1 MDFKSR
7 WLSESPAF
15 LARDSQR
22 TTASYMS
29 PTVDRVETDPDLPRS
44 ADVVV
49 IGGGIIGCA
58 AAYYLAGQGMR
69 VALVEKGRV
78 AAEQSSRNWGWCRT
92 QGRDLAELPLMLES
106 MRLWDGLADEL
117 ALDVGFRR
125 TGVLFVTN
133 DQSEFTRWDRWRQA
147 AAPYGAEAQLIPSDA
162 VARLIPE
169 AVERWLGGLYTA
181 SDGCADPV
189 KAAPA
194 FAAAARRCGATV
206 HEHCAARGLDTQSG
220 RIRAVITEQGT
231 IRTATVLCA
240 CGVWS
245 SLFCRRHGIPL
256 PQLSVRA
263 SVQRTMPAAHR
274 MDHSVATPGVCIRRH
289 DDGGY
294 IVAMAGRGTF
304 DITPDAFR
312 YLLPFW
318 PTFRARGGKL
328 SIRFGR
334 PFFSA
339 LRWGRRW
346 PLDRPSPFELDRT
359 CAPDPDQ
366 LLLREARADL
376 ANKFPPLA
384 GLECADAWGAVI
396 DVTPDALPVISS
408 VPVLKGFH
416 LATGFSGHGFGIAP
430 GAARLVADV
439 ITGETPIVDPHPFR
453 YSRLVDGTRLTPD
466 NHI

>member
-1 MDFKSR
+1 MANS
-7 WLSESPAF
+7 
-15 LARDSQR
+15 
-22 TTASYMS
+22 MS
-29 PTVDRVETDPDLPRS
+29 PTVDRAETDRELPTA

-58 AAYYLAGQGMR
+58 AAYYLARRGVR

-78 AAEQSSRNWGWCRT
+78 GAEQSSRNWGWCRT

-106 MRLWDGLADEL
+106 MRLWDRLADDL
-117 ALDVGFRR
+117 ARDVGFRR
-125 TGVLFVTN
+125 TGVLFLTN
-133 DQSEFTRWDRWRQA
+133 DRREFDRWDRWRQVA
-147 AAPYGAEAQLIPSDA
+147 AAYGIEAQLIPSDA
-162 VARLIPE
+162 IGTLIPG
-169 AVERWLGGLYTA
+169 AVERWLGGLYTP
-181 SDGCADPV
+181 SDGRADPA

-194 FAAAARRCGATV
+194 FAAAARRSGATV
-206 HEHCAARGLDTQSG
+206 HEHCAARGLDAQSR

-240 CGVWS
+240 GGVWS

-263 SVQRTMPAAHR
+263 SVQRTTPAAHR
-274 MDHSVATPGVCIRRH
+274 IDPSVATPGVCIRRH

-294 IVAMAGRGTF
+294 IIAMAGRGTF

-312 YLLPFW
+312 YLAAFW

-328 SIRFGR
+328 NVRFGR

-339 LRWGRRW
+339 LRRGRRW
-346 PLDRPSPFELDRT
+346 PMDRPSPFELDRISD
-359 CAPDPDQ
+359 PDPDQ
-366 LLLREARADL
+366 VLLKEARADL
-376 ANKFPPLA
+376 AKTFPALA
-384 GLECADAWGAVI
+384 ALECTEAWGGLI

-408 VPVLKGFH
+408 VPALKGFY

-430 GAARLVADV
+430 GAGRLVSEL
-439 ITGETPIVDPHPFR
+439 ITGETPIADPSPFR
-453 YSRLVDGTRLTPD
+453 YSRLIDGTHLTPES
-466 NHI
+466 HI

>member
-1 MDFKSR
+1 
-7 WLSESPAF
+7 
-15 LARDSQR
+15 
-22 TTASYMS
+22 MS

-58 AAYYLAGQGMR
+58 AACYLARRGMR

-125 TGVLFVTN
+125 TGVLFVTD
-133 DQSEFTRWDRWRQA
+133 DQSELCRWDRWRQA

-162 VARLIPE
+162 VAKLIPG
-169 AVERWLGGLYTA
+169 AVGSWLGGLYTG
-181 SDGCADPV
+181 SDGCAEPTRV
-189 KAAPA
+189 APA
-194 FAAAARRCGATV
+194 FAAAARRSGATV
-206 HEHCAARGLDTQSG
+206 HEHCAARGFDIQSG

-231 IRTATVLCA
+231 IHTATVLCA
-240 CGVWS
+240 GGVWS
-245 SLFCRRHGIPL
+245 SLLCRRHGIPL

-274 MDHSVATPGVCIRRH
+274 IDLSIATPGICIRQC
-289 DDGGY
+289 GGCY

-304 DITPDAFR
+304 DVTPDAFR
-312 YLLPFW
+312 YLLAFW

-328 SIRFGR
+328 NIRVGR
-334 PFFSA
+334 SFFSA
-339 LRWGRRW
+339 LRRGSRW
-346 PLDRPSPFELDRT
+346 PLDRPSPFERDRI
-359 CAPDPDQ
+359 CDPDPDPV
-366 LLLREARADL
+366 LLREARVDL
-376 ANKFPPLA
+376 DKKFPPLA
-384 GLECADAWGAVI
+384 GLECADAWGAMI

-430 GAARLVADV
+430 GAARLVSDL
-439 ITGETPIVDPHPFR
+439 IMGETPLADPHPFR